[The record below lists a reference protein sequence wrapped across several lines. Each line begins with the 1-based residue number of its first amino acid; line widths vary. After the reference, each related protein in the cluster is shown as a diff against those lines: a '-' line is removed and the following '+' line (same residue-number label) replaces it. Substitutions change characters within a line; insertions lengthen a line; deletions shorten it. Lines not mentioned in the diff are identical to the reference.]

1 MPKSKGTVDLSELIG
16 KLGKIRAELS
26 KAKTG
31 EHIVNAIVDNIRN
44 NSMNPKTGKSY
55 RKLKSSSIS
64 NRKYLAK
71 NNKTH
76 PNYSAN
82 KPNLTIT
89 GRLLDSIKA
98 KINVTTKG
106 IEYEIDV
113 TGKHAR
119 YKSAEGKL
127 IGKKT
132 PSNSDIRD
140 GLSKIGRD
148 PLGLSKKIQKEIV
161 AFIRGEITKR
171 I

>member
-1 MPKSKGTVDLSELIG
+1 MPKSKTTVNLSSLKG
-16 KLGKIRAELS
+16 KLGKIRSELS
-26 KAKTG
+26 KEKVG

-44 NSMNPKTGKSY
+44 NSINPSTGKSY
-55 RKLKSSSIS
+55 RRLKASSVS
-64 NRKYLAK
+64 NRKYLAR

-98 KINVTTKG
+98 KIKVTTKG
-106 IEYEIDV
+106 ISYELNV
-113 TGKHAR
+113 TGRHAR
-119 YKSAEGKL
+119 YKSDAGTP
-127 IGKKT
+127 IGKAV
-132 PSNSDIRD
+132 SNQTIRD

-148 PLGLSKKIQKEIV
+148 PLGLSQKIQKEIV
-161 AFIRGEITKR
+161 AFIRGEITRR